1 MQRGAVVFPEV
12 RACLRVRRGKAG
24 GNRYFLSTCVSAF
37 EPCLKSM
44 PGRRVGRT
52 YVSVLN
58 VRAPALACPRGVK
71 TLCYQA
77 FWQAYQ
83 RKETLFFDFLMC
95 CRRCTFF
102 LYCEC
107 RQNFSAHILKRT
119 PRFARFSLVGLFAE
133 VYGIFGK
140 TPDVGEVSVEAHVV
154 ESVADEV
161 FFVDVEAVE
170 VGIDVDS
177 AVVEFVD
184 EHGGFN
190 AFGGKLRFEHV
201 EQVVCGVAGIDDIVD
216 QQDVLVVYVGQ
227 VADDFDVAFCVEFV
241 AVARDFD
248 KLKLDGR
255 FEASYQVGAK
265 EHAAFEHANNVERF
279 VGGEKVFDFRRD
291 FAGFFAN
298 LFLRIQNSQIRV
310 LTVGYVKKFFFVQS
324 SYSVIISSAWV
335 AFWSETR
342 SFSLIPTPA
351 AHKTSLPEHKSKI
364 PSRW

>member
-24 GNRYFLSTCVSAF
+24 GNRYFFLCIGVRTLLEEHARTARREDVRICLERSCAGVRMPARRENFMLSGILAGVSTEGNLVFRLFDVSPQVYIFCIASAVKIF
-37 EPCLKSM
+37 P
-44 PGRRVGRT
+44 RT
-52 YVSVLN
+52 F
-58 VRAPALACPRGVK
+58 C
-71 TLCYQA
+71 
-77 FWQAYQ
+77 
-83 RKETLFFDFLMC
+83 
-95 CRRCTFF
+95 
-102 LYCEC
+102 
-107 RQNFSAHILKRT
+107 KRT
-119 PRFARFSLVGLFAE
+119 PRFARSFAAGLFAE

-190 AFGGKLRFEHV
+190 AFGGELRFEHV

-216 QQDVLVVYVGQ
+216 QQDVLVVYVGKI
-227 VADDFDVAFCVEFV
+227 ADDFDVAFCVEFV
-241 AVARDFD
+241 AVARNFD
-248 KLKLDGR
+248 KFKLDGR